1 MRRRIEMRVDLRL
14 GDLRG
19 RSQVASK
26 LMNVKIPAEV
36 NQQIQ
41 RVAEALK
48 ASKTEVVIA
57 LLNEGLEVSEG
68 MIKKRGRRPALKA
81 APAGRTGSRAVRA
94 GQQCAAKGCAQ
105 PAVAKGLCPKH
116 YQAERRKKMGKK

>member
-1 MRRRIEMRVDLRL
+1 MRVDLRL

-19 RSQVASK
+19 RGTVTSK

-36 NQQIQ
+36 NQKIQ

-57 LLNEGLEVSEG
+57 LLNEGLDVSESLVKG
-68 MIKKRGRRPALKA
+68 ARRRARVER
-81 APAGRTGSRAVRA
+81 PAGRAKKGAKT
-94 GQQCAAKGCAQ
+94 CAAAGCGQ
-105 PAVAKGLCPKH
+105 TAVARSLCAKH
-116 YQAERRKKMGKK
+116 YQADRRKRMK

>member
-1 MRRRIEMRVDLRL
+1 MRVDLRL

-68 MIKKRGRRPALKA
+68 LIKRGGRRTAVA
-81 APAGRTGSRAVRA
+81 AKSAGAGRRAKSPEKA
-94 GQQCAAKGCAQ
+94 CAAKDCKR
-105 PAVAKGLCPKH
+105 PAVAKGFCAKH
-116 YQAERRKKMGKK
+116 YQADRRKKMAKK

>member
-1 MRRRIEMRVDLRL
+1 MRVDLRL

-36 NQQIQ
+36 NQKIQ

-68 MIKKRGRRPALKA
+68 VIGKRARRAALQAGPAKRRARRRELA
-81 APAGRTGSRAVRA
+81 QSCGSSGCKRA
-94 GQQCAAKGCAQ
+94 
-105 PAVAKGLCPKH
+105 AVAKGLCTKH
-116 YQAERRKKMGKK
+116 YQAQRRKAISRK